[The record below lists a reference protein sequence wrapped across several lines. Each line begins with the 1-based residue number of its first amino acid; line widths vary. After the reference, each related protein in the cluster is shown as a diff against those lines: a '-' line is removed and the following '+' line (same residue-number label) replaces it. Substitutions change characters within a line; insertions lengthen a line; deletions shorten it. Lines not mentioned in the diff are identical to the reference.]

1 MARLD
6 TAAIRKSREADVE
19 GLFSAQAVLR
29 LRANEGKTN
38 MGKSLDVDDA
48 FECVDHLSK
57 QMLECT
63 ASDLAIEDVVYSLDK
78 VPQEG
83 TIPFDQYLRN
93 VRLLSREQF
102 FQRATGIKAFALILR
117 IGVLIIHSRNLDSGR
132 RSRSVAWECDT
143 WGLDSMCSSNG
154 NPDTKLANSGGLNR
168 GQIVYGHGEDGR
180 DSSSPP
186 RLSVC
191 VRHAKSCNANSLNL
205 HRIFCA

>member
-1 MARLD
+1 MLDDKEGLEQHLQMALMN
-6 TAAIRKSREADVE
+6 ADVLE
-19 GLFSAQAVLR
+19 NW

-93 VRLLSREQF
+93 FRLLSREQF
-102 FQRATGIKAFALILR
+102 FQRATGIKVRAVQLQAH
-117 IGVLIIHSRNLDSGR
+117 VSSMASRVPARAQHYVS
-132 RSRSVAWECDT
+132 
-143 WGLDSMCSSNG
+143 
-154 NPDTKLANSGGLNR
+154 
-168 GQIVYGHGEDGR
+168 
-180 DSSSPP
+180 
-186 RLSVC
+186 
-191 VRHAKSCNANSLNL
+191 
-205 HRIFCA
+205 